1 MKEIVLKYLDDTYRF
16 TLSTYISYKLR
27 DKYKDEDVSLKEV
40 FTQIETI
47 FGLPDEKQR
56 EFFDEWADIQAVKL
70 NNIVVDIQEKL
81 YLKTGKE
88 INVPVEE
95 MNDMVAKMIFDNPHD
110 DMFRNNL

>member
-1 MKEIVLKYLDDTYRF
+1 MKEIVLKYLDETYRF

-47 FGLPDEKQR
+47 FGLPEEKQR
-56 EFFDEWADIQAVKL
+56 EIFDEWADIQAVKL

-95 MNDMVAKMIFDNPHD
+95 MNDMVAKMIFDNSHD
-110 DMFRNNL
+110 DMIRKYM